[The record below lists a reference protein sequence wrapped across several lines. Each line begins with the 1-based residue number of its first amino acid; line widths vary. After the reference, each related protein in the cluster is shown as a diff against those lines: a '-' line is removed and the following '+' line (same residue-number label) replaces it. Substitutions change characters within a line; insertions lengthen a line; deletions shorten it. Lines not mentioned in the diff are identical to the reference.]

1 MGSSEKQRAGR
12 IISNFTKGETFSSLM
27 TTKCSCGESHNV
39 AALLP
44 PFQKGLPLTVGLAK
58 KKKYL
63 AAQLKAELT
72 DFF

>member
-1 MGSSEKQRAGR
+1 
-12 IISNFTKGETFSSLM
+12 M

-63 AAQLKAELT
+63 AAQLKAELI
-72 DFF
+72 DFLKKIARMFPIPASRNKMMDTF